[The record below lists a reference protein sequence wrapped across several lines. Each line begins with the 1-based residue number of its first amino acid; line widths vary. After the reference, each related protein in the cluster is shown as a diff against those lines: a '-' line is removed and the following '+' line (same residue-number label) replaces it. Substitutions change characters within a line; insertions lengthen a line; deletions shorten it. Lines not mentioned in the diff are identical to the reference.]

1 MDIKL
6 TLFSVS
12 PLKLAVGPISVH
24 ANGDLTAHGS
34 PRLPRLSSS
43 TPKASGTSAPI
54 RSIALRYS
62 ILGNSKP
69 SWWSYFFRS
78 SFSGI
83 FLFEMGNFSTDQNL
97 GMVMDCSP
105 SMSVTWSSTS
115 IPFLSR
121 LSPFN
126 VVNEN
131 LLLILSSP
139 NLTNSRLSHSDTSDS
154 PSCKRH
160 TFSPLDFVL
169 LLESRLGRPLGKPF
183 PHWLLWSCTELHWLF
198 FLLLVGYYFWY
209 LQDPLVP
216 LGEVVTTRYEAFFV
230 NLAIHRVNIMARL
243 KTIIANLVF
252 TNNL

>member
-83 FLFEMGNFSTDQNL
+83 FLFEMGNFSTDQTL
-97 GMVMDCSP
+97 GMVIDCSP
-105 SMSVTWSSTS
+105 TKSVTWSSTS

-131 LLLILSSP
+131 LLLIYYLAP
-139 NLTNSRLSHSDTSDS
+139 IFPTVV
-154 PSCKRH
+154 SCTVTRPINYPARH

-169 LLESRLGRPLGKPF
+169 LLESWLGQPLGHLLRTGYRDVVLSCIDCSF
-183 PHWLLWSCTELHWLF
+183 CFWLDITFDIFRILWFLSVRWLQQGMK
-198 FLLLVGYYFWY
+198 LSS
-209 LQDPLVP
+209 
-216 LGEVVTTRYEAFFV
+216 
-230 NLAIHRVNIMARL
+230 
-243 KTIIANLVF
+243 
-252 TNNL
+252 